1 VSEGAATDS
10 SKSLWEL
17 LWDYDPNGLIV
28 VDQQLNVRW
37 VNPAFCRIFKVQ
49 ADQVVGKP
57 AAGVMPDAAELAGFW
72 KQDQQA
78 VREKP
83 YPQLGLAVRQV
94 IFTIPSESIYAC
106 IVVDLTEKWQHKAEM
121 ARLKRDTIER
131 VNEVVNN
138 QMKVAHSIASLLGE
152 TTAESRS
159 SLLKLVEMIQQEDG
173 EEWS

>member
-1 VSEGAATDS
+1 
-10 SKSLWEL
+10 
-17 LWDYDPNGLIV
+17 
-28 VDQQLNVRW
+28 
-37 VNPAFCRIFKVQ
+37 
-49 ADQVVGKP
+49 
-57 AAGVMPDAAELAGFW
+57 MPDAAELAGFW

>member
-1 VSEGAATDS
+1 VDDS
-10 SKSLWEL
+10 NKSLWEL

-28 VDQQLNVRW
+28 VDQQLMIRLA
-37 VNPAFCRIFKVQ
+37 NPAFCRIFKVTSDEI
-49 ADQVVGKP
+49 AGKP
-57 AAGVMPDAAELAGFW
+57 AADVLPDADELAELWAAN
-72 KQDQQA
+72 QQA
-78 VREKP
+78 VREKA

-94 IFTIPSESIYAC
+94 IFTIPRERIFAC
-106 IVVDLTEKWQHKAEM
+106 IVVDVTEKWRHQAEI

-152 TTAESRS
+152 TTAESRA

-173 EEWS
+173 GEWS